1 MGKKLVRNY
10 PTIDL
15 IKAVVLFGIRRE
27 KLREWL
33 QANALKTKS
42 IVHLRSYDNC

>member
-10 PTIDL
+10 PTLDL

-27 KLREWL
+27 KMGEWL
-33 QANALKTKS
+33 QATAFKTKS
-42 IVHLRSYDNC
+42 MWKKLLPS